1 MKKQHNI
8 PTGLFGFGT
17 VGEGLYNLLRETD
30 NESLDIQKIVVKS
43 KDKARSISNDKLS
56 YEPDD
61 ILQNDAIQLVIEAIS
76 DAEAAYHIVTKA
88 FKNGKDVITANKKMI
103 ATYHQQLIDQQEA
116 TGRKLYYEAAV
127 CGAIPVIRT
136 LDQYFPYDKI
146 SSIEGV
152 FNGTANF
159 ILSKMEEGASYEDAL
174 QEAQNLGLAEA
185 DPTSDV
191 EGWDA
196 KFKLC
201 ISHKHAFGK
210 TLSLDD
216 VPNYGIDKI
225 TPTEQQFAK
234 ENNYRIRLKAIAKN
248 GAFSVLPHFVSEDD
262 FAYHLKG
269 EANYMEIKSQ
279 YAGDHILQ
287 GPGAGGFPT
296 ASAMVSDIGL
306 YQEGYGYQYS
316 KSNSSDVNNEEKT
329 WFYVKSVDEHKIA
342 EITAKYIKESIEDEI
357 FFLVNAKVDDINSL
371 NPTLLMTVN
380 EDVEQKFKK

>member
-159 ILSKMEEGASYEDAL
+159 ILSNMEEGASYEDAI

-196 KFKLC
+196 KYKLC

-296 ASAMVSDIGL
+296 ASAIVSDIGL

-316 KSNSSDVNNEEKT
+316 LSNKENGNEQQLCWYYIKGINEEELRSIAHDHLKEENNNDAIYFARLHSKDLT
-329 WFYVKSVDEHKIA
+329 KLNAEFIGFVDESH
-342 EITAKYIKESIEDEI
+342 
-357 FFLVNAKVDDINSL
+357 F
-371 NPTLLMTVN
+371 
-380 EDVEQKFKK
+380 

>member
-17 VGEGLYNLLRETD
+17 VNEGLYELLEKT
-30 NESLDIQKIVVKS
+30 NNHSLDIQKIVVKN
-43 KDKARSISNDKLS
+43 KDKARKIKNGKLS
-56 YEPDD
+56 YDPDD
-61 ILQNDAIQLVIEAIS
+61 ILENQEIQLVIEAIS

-88 FKNGKDVITANKKMI
+88 MENGKDVITANKKMV
-103 ATYHQQLIDQQEA
+103 ASYHQELLDIQGS
-116 TGRKLYYEAAV
+116 TGRKMFYEAAV

-159 ILSKMEEGASYEDAL
+159 ILSKMEEGASYQDAL
-174 QEAQNLGLAEA
+174 QEAQDLGLAEA

-196 KFKLC
+196 KYKLC

-210 TLSLDD
+210 TISLNE
-216 VPNYGIDKI
+216 VPNCGIDRI
-225 TPTEQQFAK
+225 SATEQQFAK
-234 ENNYRIRLKAIAKN
+234 ENNYRIRLKAIAEN
-248 GAFSVLPHFVSEDD
+248 GKFSVLPHFVSEDD

-279 YAGDHILQ
+279 FAGDHILQ

-296 ASAMVSDIGL
+296 ASAIVSDIGL
-306 YQEGYGYQYS
+306 YQEGYDYQYS
-316 KSNSSDVNNEEKT
+316 RSDSNNINSEVNT
-329 WFYVKSVDEHKIA
+329 WFYVKGVDEDKLA
-342 EITAKYIKESIEDEI
+342 EITAKYIKESIEDET
-357 FFLVNAKVDDINSL
+357 FFLVNSKLRDINSL
-371 NPTLLMTVN
+371 DPALLVVIN

>member
-56 YEPDD
+56 YQPDD

-103 ATYHQQLIDQQEA
+103 ATYHQQLIDEQEA

-196 KFKLC
+196 KYKLC

-296 ASAMVSDIGL
+296 ASAIVSDIGL

-316 KSNSSDVNNEEKT
+316 LSNKENGNEQQLCWYYIKGINEEELRSIAHDHLKEENNNDVIHFARLHSKDLT
-329 WFYVKSVDEHKIA
+329 KLNAEFIGFVDESH
-342 EITAKYIKESIEDEI
+342 
-357 FFLVNAKVDDINSL
+357 F
-371 NPTLLMTVN
+371 
-380 EDVEQKFKK
+380 

>member
-30 NESLDIQKIVVKS
+30 NDSLDIQKIVVKS
-43 KDKARSISNDKLS
+43 KDKARSISYDKLS

-196 KFKLC
+196 KYKLC

-296 ASAMVSDIGL
+296 ASAIVSDIGL

-316 KSNSSDVNNEEKT
+316 LSKKENGNEQQLCWYYIKGTNEEQLRSIAYDLLKEENNNDVIYFARLHSKDLT
-329 WFYVKSVDEHKIA
+329 KLNAEFIGFVDESH
-342 EITAKYIKESIEDEI
+342 
-357 FFLVNAKVDDINSL
+357 F
-371 NPTLLMTVN
+371 
-380 EDVEQKFKK
+380 

>member
-30 NESLDIQKIVVKS
+30 NDSLDIHKIVVKS

-56 YEPDD
+56 YEADD

-103 ATYHQQLIDQQEA
+103 ATYHQQLIDEQEA

-196 KFKLC
+196 KYKLC

-296 ASAMVSDIGL
+296 ASAIVSDIGL

-316 KSNSSDVNNEEKT
+316 LSNKENGNEQQLCWYYIKGINEEELRSIAHDHLKEENNNDAIYFARLHSKDLT
-329 WFYVKSVDEHKIA
+329 KLNAEFIGFVDESH
-342 EITAKYIKESIEDEI
+342 
-357 FFLVNAKVDDINSL
+357 F
-371 NPTLLMTVN
+371 
-380 EDVEQKFKK
+380 